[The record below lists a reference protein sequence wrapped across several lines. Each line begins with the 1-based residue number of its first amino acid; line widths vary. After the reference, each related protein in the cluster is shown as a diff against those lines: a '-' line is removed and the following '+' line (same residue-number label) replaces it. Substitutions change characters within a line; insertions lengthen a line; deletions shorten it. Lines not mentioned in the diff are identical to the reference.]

1 METKNY
7 HAEINV
13 IVSAEEVFEKINQ
26 VSDWWTAN
34 LDGNSEKINDVF
46 TVRFGETFVTFKIV
60 DFIPNSTIVWL
71 VTDCNLHWLS
81 DKKEWKNTKIVW
93 EVSTKKGTTH
103 VAMTHIGLVPGI
115 ECYERCNEGWN
126 HFIKESLFSLIT
138 EEKGLP
144 EGKKAA

>member
-1 METKNY
+1 METTNY
-7 HAEINV
+7 HAEIHV

-103 VAMTHIGLVPGI
+103 VDMTHIGLVPGI